1 MPTAPF
7 TSPYTSAA
15 PPRKSR
21 KRWIVASAA
30 VAAAVAVV
38 AVIIAPPP
46 PPPKPPTVNSE
57 QLNSVLLSAARIN
70 AIMGA
75 SHMAAGD
82 VVQKMADD
90 SASVEPPDEMI
101 ANATH

>member
-1 MPTAPF
+1 M
-7 TSPYTSAA
+7 
-15 PPRKSR
+15 
-21 KRWIVASAA
+21 AA
-30 VAAAVAVV
+30 VAAAMAVV

-46 PPPKPPTVNSE
+46 PLPKPPTVNTE